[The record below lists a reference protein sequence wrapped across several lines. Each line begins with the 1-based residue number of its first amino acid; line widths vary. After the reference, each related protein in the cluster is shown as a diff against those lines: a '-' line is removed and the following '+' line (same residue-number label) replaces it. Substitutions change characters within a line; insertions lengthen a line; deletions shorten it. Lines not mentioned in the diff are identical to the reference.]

1 MNRGNYNMS
10 EVVNFISEAGTF
22 YIATVDGNE
31 PKVRPF
37 GLAIEHEGKIYFG
50 TSNQKDV
57 YRQLQAN
64 PNFEVSTTAQD
75 KRWIR
80 LKGKA
85 VFDNNLTVKAK
96 AFEILPQLKDI
107 YNSADNPIFE
117 VFYVFEGE
125 ASIYS
130 FTGETKTFK
139 V

>member
-1 MNRGNYNMS
+1 MS
-10 EVVNFISEAGTF
+10 EVINFLSEAGTF
-22 YIATVDGNE
+22 YLATVDGNE

-50 TSNQKDV
+50 TSNEKDV
-57 YRQLQAN
+57 YKQLQVN
-64 PNFEVSTTAQD
+64 PNFEVSTTD
-75 KRWIR
+75 KDNRWIR

-85 VFDNNLTVKAK
+85 VFENNLTVKAK
-96 AFEILPQLKDI
+96 AFEILPNLKAL

-117 VFYVFEGE
+117 VFYVSEGE

-130 FTGETKTFK
+130 FTGETKTIK

>member
-1 MNRGNYNMS
+1 VS
-10 EVVNFISEAGTF
+10 EVINFLSEAGTF
-22 YIATVDGNE
+22 YLATVDGNE

-50 TSNQKDV
+50 TSNEKDV
-57 YRQLQAN
+57 YKQLQVN
-64 PNFEVSTTAQD
+64 PNFEVSTTD
-75 KRWIR
+75 KDNRWIR

-85 VFDNNLTVKAK
+85 VFENNLTVKAK
-96 AFEILPQLKDI
+96 AFEILPNLKAL

-117 VFYVFEGE
+117 VFYVSEGE

-130 FTGETKTFK
+130 FTGETKTIK